1 MERLISENL
10 IQEFKQ
16 FLFREERSP
25 GTVEKYLR
33 DMHVFCTWLG
43 DQAVTKE
50 AAIGWKEH
58 LQEEHYAPAT
68 INSMLAALNAFFC
81 YMNWSDCRVKSLRLQ
96 RRLFRDQTLE
106 LSRAEYELLVNAA
119 YSLEK
124 ERLGLLLET
133 LGSTGMRVSE
143 LQYVTVEAVRYG
155 RVDISLKGKIRTILL
170 PTKLCRKLQKYAQRQ
185 KIAFGEIF
193 VTKSGRGL
201 SRKQIW
207 AEMKWLC
214 RKAGVDAKKVFPHN
228 LRHLFARAFYKAC
241 KDIAKLADVLGH
253 SSIETTR
260 IYLLASGKEHVRQI
274 NRLNL
279 II

>member
-10 IQEFKQ
+10 LQEVKQ

-68 INSMLAALNAFFC
+68 INSMLAALNAFFR

-106 LSRAEYELLVNAA
+106 LSRAEYELLVNVA

-193 VTKSGRGL
+193 VT
-201 SRKQIW
+201 
-207 AEMKWLC
+207 
-214 RKAGVDAKKVFPHN
+214 
-228 LRHLFARAFYKAC
+228 
-241 KDIAKLADVLGH
+241 
-253 SSIETTR
+253 
-260 IYLLASGKEHVRQI
+260 
-274 NRLNL
+274 
-279 II
+279 